1 MAAATERTRGVV
13 VRLPDGRSLRL
24 SAPFH
29 IGRDATCEVVVAENQ
44 VSRRHALVSP
54 EHGLWVIRDLQSS
67 NGLFVDEK
75 RVESAP
81 IARDVTVRLGV
92 DGPVL
97 RIAPGDAA
105 LAAPYQQTSAA
116 PDLPPSAA
124 PPSLPSAA
132 AGPQPESG
140 ESVEEYAQR
149 YFGSSDGDEVVGGRT
164 LMIRKAFQK
173 VQQQQRRRTR
183 ATIAVLALVVITV
196 AAYAAY
202 ERRLVAEHSRDAEE
216 WYYEM
221 KEIDVRVAM
230 LEQQAAAS
238 GHALGAQDM
247 SGIAQD
253 RQKKEKNYDEVVAKL
268 YDRKLNEKDRLILK
282 ITRLFGECEVA
293 APPGYLK
300 EVHRYIDIWQRTSRF
315 ERAVKLSQER
325 GYTPRIANAFR
336 AQNLPVQ
343 YYYLAMQESDF
354 NAFTH
359 GEPTR
364 WGIAK
369 GMWQFIPETAQTYGL
384 HVGPL
389 KGVGGFDPADER
401 FNWMKATDA
410 AAKYIKTIYATDA
423 QASGL
428 LVIASYNWGENRII
442 DRLRTMPA
450 DPRQRNFWRLLAA
463 HEVPEQTYNYV
474 FSIVSAAVI
483 GENPRLFG
491 INLDNPL
498 KAFET
503 Q

>member
-1 MAAATERTRGVV
+1 MAAATERTRGVI

-44 VSRRHALVSP
+44 VSRRHARVSP
-54 EHGLWVIRDLQSS
+54 EHGQWVIRDLQSS
-67 NGLFVDEK
+67 NGLFVDET

-81 IARDVTVRLGV
+81 IAREVIVRLGV

-97 RIAPGDAA
+97 RIAPGDATFSQPS
-105 LAAPYQQTSAA
+105 AAPYSH
-116 PDLPPSAA
+116 PSAA
-124 PPSLPSAA
+124 PPPPPSAA
-132 AGPQPESG
+132 APPPESG
-140 ESVEEYAQR
+140 ESLDEYAQR
-149 YFGSSDGDEVVGGRT
+149 YFGSSDNDSAVGDRT
-164 LMIRKAFQK
+164 QMIRKAFHK

-183 ATIAVLALVVITV
+183 ATIALLALVAV
-196 AAYAAY
+196 AVAGYAAY
-202 ERRLVAEHSRDAEE
+202 ERHLVTEHSRDAEE

-221 KEIDVRVAM
+221 KEIDVRVAL
-230 LEQQAAAS
+230 LEQQAATS
-238 GHALGAQDM
+238 GHALGAEDM
-247 SGIAQD
+247 AGIAQD
-253 RQKKEKNYDEVVAKL
+253 RQKKEKSYDEVVAKL

-300 EVHRYIDIWQRTSRF
+300 EVHRYIDMWQRTDRF
-315 ERAVKLSQER
+315 ERAVKLSQAR
-325 GYTPRIANAFR
+325 GYIPRIANAFR

-343 YYYLAMQESDF
+343 YYYLGMQESDF

-384 HVGPL
+384 RVGPL
-389 KGVGGFDPADER
+389 KGVGAFDPADDR

-450 DPRQRNFWRLLAA
+450 DPRQRNFWRLLAEHA
-463 HEVPEQTYNYV
+463 VPEQTYNYV

-491 INLDNPL
+491 INVDNPL